1 MSHQLGEIKKNGLEE
16 GVIQGKLKKVDAIQ
30 VLKHLDS
37 FRSRERERE
46 MERERRERE
55 IERERH
61 ERQMERER
69 REREEQPPK
78 VIKNLKVLKNCF
90 LFILR
95 TQMSLLSFKN

>member
-1 MSHQLGEIKKNGLEE
+1 
-16 GVIQGKLKKVDAIQ
+16 
-30 VLKHLDS
+30 
-37 FRSRERERE
+37 

-90 LFILR
+90 LSILR

>member
-1 MSHQLGEIKKNGLEE
+1 
-16 GVIQGKLKKVDAIQ
+16 
-30 VLKHLDS
+30 
-37 FRSRERERE
+37 

-78 VIKNLKVLKNCF
+78 VIKNLKVLKNYF
-90 LFILR
+90 LPGLR
-95 TQMSLLSFKN
+95 LLIVQKLIFYFQELQREKEIEDELRERKKQEKKTREKEAAYQERLRNWVIYF

>member
-1 MSHQLGEIKKNGLEE
+1 
-16 GVIQGKLKKVDAIQ
+16 
-30 VLKHLDS
+30 
-37 FRSRERERE
+37 

-78 VIKNLKVLKNCF
+78 VIKNMKVRGNCF
-90 LFILR
+90 QIDLR
-95 TQMSLLSFKN
+95 LIQIFEFLGITT